1 MWDFAKDVFNKISL
15 SNKWFYFSIIIWI
28 FLFILA
34 IIILYLGVNNYN
46 IVLTWDNLMFI
57 TAWLFF
63 SGLILIITPM
73 YFGIKNRELDIQ
85 NIEAIND
92 IQQINFI
99 SVLKELQNKFSDKDF
114 LTPSRLVKTFRNWK
128 DVFKIN
134 NSNNTTIVAV
144 IEDDWEIQNFYIWSR
159 DEEHKT
165 KLKKIVE
172 NKENQKVNKEEIDK
186 WWYWNEH
193 FVFQDPLDLC
203 KDWKYKEAID
213 FLIDILENA
222 KIIK

>member
-1 MWDFAKDVFNKISL
+1 MWDFAKDVFNKINL

-73 YFGIKNRELDIQ
+73 YFGIKSRELDIQ

-99 SVLKELQNKFSDKDF
+99 SVLKELQNKFSDKEF

-134 NSNNTTIVAV
+134 NSNDTTIVAV

-159 DEEHKT
+159 DSKIQ
-165 KLKKIVE
+165 KSINSLDLKRV
-172 NKENQKVNKEEIDK
+172 NDKEIKK
-186 WWYWNEH
+186 WWYLDEH
-193 FVFQDPLDLC
+193 LVFQDPLDLC
-203 KDWKYKEAID
+203 KDWKYEEAID
-213 FLIDILENA
+213 FLIDIL
-222 KIIK
+222 KKSKVI